1 MLKDPEDKKRLT
13 EKYVPD
19 KHLAVFKESGA
30 PHFFVLSS
38 ENEWLYI
45 KVHCICFYI
54 LFPSKSKII
63 LSFVSNKHALL
74 HNSIL

>member
-38 ENEWLYI
+38 ENE
-45 KVHCICFYI
+45 
-54 LFPSKSKII
+54 
-63 LSFVSNKHALL
+63 
-74 HNSIL
+74 